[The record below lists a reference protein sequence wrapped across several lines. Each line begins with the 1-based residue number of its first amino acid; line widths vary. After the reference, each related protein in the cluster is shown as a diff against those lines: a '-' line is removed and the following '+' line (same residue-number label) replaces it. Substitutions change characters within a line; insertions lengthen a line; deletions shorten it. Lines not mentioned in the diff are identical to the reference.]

1 MIVIICTDN
10 HNGMMFNHRRQSQD
24 QVLRQDIIQ
33 EVGDSRIW
41 MNSYSYRQFSDATL
55 SNAMIDEDFLNN
67 AGAEEFCFLEDNDL
81 TPYIHLVRRIIW
93 YRWNRNYPADLYFN
107 IDLSKWRMVS
117 RAEFVGSSHD
127 KITKEVYLNE

>member
-10 HNGMMFNHRRQSQD
+10 RNGMMFNRRRQSKD
-24 QVLRQDIIQ
+24 DVLRQDIIQ
-33 EVGDSRIW
+33 EVGGARIW
-41 MNSYSYRQFSDATL
+41 MNLYSHGQFSDAIL
-55 SNAMIDEDFLNN
+55 PNVMIDEDFLNN

-81 TPYIHLVRRIIW
+81 TPYIHLVKRIIW

-127 KITKEVYLNE
+127 KITKEVYLSQ